1 MYSQHVRGAGAYR
14 QTSVQSSS
22 PLELV
27 VLLYDGALR
36 HLLAAREAIRR
47 NDLVARR
54 DAFSKALAII
64 TELQSTLNLEE
75 GGAVA
80 TQLDALYTYIT
91 GRLVDATARK
101 DMSAVDEVEKLLRSL
116 REAWAQIAA
125 GETATAGART

>member
-1 MYSQHVRGAGAYR
+1 MYPQHVRGAGAYR

-36 HLLAAREAIRR
+36 HLVAAREAIERQ
-47 NDLVARR
+47 DLIARR
-54 DAFSKALAII
+54 EALSKALAIV

-75 GGAVA
+75 GGPVA
-80 TQLDALYTYIT
+80 QQLDALYTYMT

-101 DMSAVDEVEKLLRSL
+101 DVKALPEVENLLRSL
-116 REAWAQIAA
+116 RDAWAQIAA
-125 GETATAGART
+125 GEPAIAGARP